1 MFQTLQQQNIKII
14 KVKTPNKHFTSASG
28 GKMSSVGM
36 YKVPME
42 IEGKLCTPTFQVL
55 PKLHESFILGI
66 DFISE
71 QGLQLCLRHNRF
83 YWTEECPLEHGKVLL
98 IKEEVTLPPHSSKI
112 CKVQISGKHE
122 PNDFIA
128 EISLPSQPWI
138 QGAPSIVRQK
148 EGNPTL
154 IEIFNAS
161 LVPRTLTKNM
171 NVGNAEILDP
181 ARIMSVDEVNKTNC
195 RTSTSTPTSNTKVTD
210 FIAKNA
216 KIEGEKEEKDKYLKL
231 FLKYPQ
237 VFSQHKND
245 LGKCD
250 LIQHEIHLKTKEPVY
265 IKQFKIPEGHQQA
278 VTNQVKEWLK
288 LGIVQTSH
296 SRYNSPIFVVKKKD
310 GSFRLVQDFRA
321 LNQQTVR
328 LIIP

>member
-1 MFQTLQQQNIKII
+1 MTKAKINNNEYKLLYDTGSCITCMSLTMLQTLQQQNVKLIKI
-14 KVKTPNKHFTSASG
+14 KTANKYFTSASG

-42 IEGKLCTPTFQVL
+42 IKGKMSSPTFQVL
-55 PKLHESFILGI
+55 PKLHENFILGI

-71 QGLQLCLRHNRF
+71 QGLQLCLKHNRF

-112 CKVQISGKHE
+112 CRVQISGRHE

-138 QGAPSIVRQK
+138 QGAPSIIRQK

-161 LVPRTLTKNM
+161 LVPRTLTKNT

-181 ARIMSVDEVNKTNC
+181 TRIMSVDEVNNATNC
-195 RTSTSTPTSNTKVTD
+195 STSNSPTGPNRKVTD
-210 FIAKNA
+210 FIAKKTA
-216 KIEGEKEEKDKYLKL
+216 KLRERK
-231 FLKYPQ
+231 
-237 VFSQHKND
+237 
-245 LGKCD
+245 
-250 LIQHEIHLKTKEPVY
+250 
-265 IKQFKIPEGHQQA
+265 
-278 VTNQVKEWLK
+278 
-288 LGIVQTSH
+288 
-296 SRYNSPIFVVKKKD
+296 
-310 GSFRLVQDFRA
+310 
-321 LNQQTVR
+321 
-328 LIIP
+328 